1 MQLSLQNFQQ
11 IVSNSAAA
19 VQGAAKQLLDLTV
32 GSVLRAILEAN
43 ASIALWLQ
51 WLLVEVLSVTRL
63 ATSVGGDV
71 DTFVNDFSLTRLPAV
86 AATGAVTFS
95 RITTGVT
102 TLIPVGAQA
111 KTADGT
117 QTFQVTADATNA
129 AWDAVQNGYD
139 VGASASGVTVP
150 VQAAVAG
157 SAGNAQANTITL
169 MASAIAGIDSV
180 TNALAFFNGFDAESD
195 TALKAR
201 FVLYIAGLSKATK
214 AAVESAVANVQQGLN
229 YGVVEN
235 SPTSGNFVVVVD
247 DGTGNP
253 PTTLLNAVFA
263 AVDLVR
269 PVGTAFTA
277 IGPVVTNVAI
287 TFTITVAAGVNKTNL
302 IGPVDTAVIG
312 YVNGLGIGQTL
323 PVTKITQ
330 IVYDL
335 FPGQITNI
343 TLPFINGRV
352 QDIVIGATGVIKC
365 TSCVAS

>member
-1 MQLSLQNFQQ
+1 MNLSLQNFQQ

-19 VQGAAKQLLDLTV
+19 AQGAAAQLLDLTV
-32 GSVLRAILEAN
+32 GSVLRATLEAN
-43 ASIALWLQ
+43 ASIALWVQ
-51 WLLVEVLSVTRL
+51 WLLVEVLSTTRL
-63 ATSVGGDV
+63 ATSQGIDA

-86 AATGAVTFS
+86 SATGAVTFS

-117 QTFQVTADATNA
+117 QTFQVTTDTTNA
-129 AWDAVQNGYD
+129 AWDAVLNGYD
-139 VGASASGVTVP
+139 VAASASSLTVP
-150 VQAAVAG
+150 VQAVVPGA
-157 SAGNAQANTITL
+157 AGNAQANTITL
-169 MASAIAGIDSV
+169 LASAIAGIDSV
-180 TNALAFFNGFDAESD
+180 TNGLAFFNGFDAESD

-214 AAVESAVANVQQGLN
+214 AAVQSAVAGVQQGLN

-235 SPTSGNFVVVVD
+235 FPTSGNFVVVVD

-253 PTTLLNAVFA
+253 SHTLLNAVFS

-269 PVGTAFTA
+269 PVGTAFTVVA
-277 IGPVVTNVAI
+277 PVVANVSI
-287 TFTITVAAGVNKTNL
+287 TFTITVAAGITKGNL

-312 YVNGLGIGQTL
+312 YVNALGIGQPL
-323 PVTKITQ
+323 PITKIPQ

-343 TLPFINGRV
+343 TLPIINGQQV
-352 QDIVIGATGVIKC
+352 DVIIGSIAVIKC